1 MIMKEGEA
9 EEKAY
14 KEFFAW
20 CDDAAKNK
28 AFEVKTATAK
38 KEKLEATIAKAKSDI
53 EDADEVIAKM
63 VADIAQDEKDLEDA
77 TVIRNKENADF
88 KAAEAELMEGIDM
101 LERAIGIIEREM
113 KGSALLQQPLD
124 TSNMQA
130 LLKGVSVV
138 LDAAAFS
145 GDNKKKLVG
154 LIQNMQGDEDSDA
167 ELGAPDPAVYKS
179 KSGGIVDTLT
189 SMKDDA
195 EGELSEARKAEANTQ
210 HNYDM
215 LKQSLTDEIAAA
227 EHEKKEAED
236 AKAEAAGIQATS
248 EGELVITEKDL
259 ADAQAALQTISTD
272 CMEKASDHSVSTQ
285 GRADELKA
293 LATAKKI
300 IQQSTSGA
308 EGQSY
313 SFFQVSSSS
322 KLRTEADLRNFEVV
336 NVLKRLAE
344 QQHSTA
350 LSQLASRIATT
361 IRYGQAS
368 GDDPFAKVKGLINDM
383 IAKLMKEAEA
393 EASHKAYC
401 DEEMSKTKAK
411 KDELNADIEKLTS
424 KIDTASARSADLKED
439 VKELQKE
446 LAELQASQAEMDKVR
461 EEVKEAFVE
470 AKADLEEGLE
480 GS

>member
-1 MIMKEGEA
+1 M
-9 EEKAY
+9 
-14 KEFFAW
+14 
-20 CDDAAKNK
+20 
-28 AFEVKTATAK
+28 
-38 KEKLEATIAKAKSDI
+38 
-53 EDADEVIAKM
+53 
-63 VADIAQDEKDLEDA
+63 
-77 TVIRNKENADF
+77 
-88 KAAEAELMEGIDM
+88 
-101 LERAIGIIEREM
+101 
-113 KGSALLQQPLD
+113 
-124 TSNMQA
+124 
-130 LLKGVSVV
+130 LKGISVV
-138 LDAAAFS
+138 LDAAAFT
-145 GDNKKKLVG
+145 GDSKDKLLG
-154 LIQNMQGDEDSDA
+154 FIQNAQGEESDDE
-167 ELGAPDPAVYKS
+167 ELGAPAPDVYKS

-195 EGELSEARKAEANTQ
+195 EAELSEARKAEANSQ

-215 LKQSLTDEIAAA
+215 LKQGLTDEIAAA

-259 ADAQAALQTISTD
+259 ADAQAALKETGTD
-272 CMEKASDHSVSTQ
+272 CMEKASDHQVSTQ

-300 IQQSTSGA
+300 IQESTSGA

-313 SFFQVSSSS
+313 SFFQVAATSR
-322 KLRTEADLRNFEVV
+322 LRTAADLRNFEVV
-336 NVLKRLAE
+336 NVLKRLA
-344 QQHSTA
+344 QQQNSAA
-350 LSQLASRIATT
+350 LSQLASRVATT

-368 GDDPFAKVKGLINDM
+368 GDDPFAKVKGLIEEM

-411 KDELNADIEKLTS
+411 KEELNADIEKLTS
-424 KIDTASARSADLKED
+424 KIDTASAMSASLKED

-446 LAELQASQAEMDKVR
+446 LAELAETTAEMDKVR
-461 EEVKEAFVE
+461 EDTHAAFVT

-480 GS
+480 GIRGALEVLRDFYQADAALLQQAGGLDAFMQQPAPPVSTHDKA